1 MAQCRNRIESWR
13 DGTAYRSLR
22 RRPFTAYGVALIDR
36 GNQSEPSEPVG
47 GTDVDSAESA

>member
-22 RRPFTAYGVALIDR
+22 RRPYTAYGITWADSVK
-36 GNQSEPSEPVG
+36 QSEPSEPVR
-47 GTDVDSAESA
+47 GTDIDSAESS